1 MAKEKKLKKNKA
13 VVEEKL
19 PIAAPFTIEKLSR
32 LKELSSEE
40 NNQNALISIRYRMEY
55 YLLSDSAQITKIR
68 PIEEF
73 LQYFLQTL
81 DLSFRSFARAIRF
94 TDTNL
99 NKYLRGS
106 RKFNLDLAMKFGRFF
121 HTPPELW
128 LGIQAK
134 NDVMRLRQDE
144 TSQKKYSVYDYQQL
158 IKAKKR
164 GPATG

>member
-13 VVEEKL
+13 IMQEN
-19 PIAAPFTIEKLSR
+19 PFASAPFTIEKLSR

-68 PIEEF
+68 PLEEF
-73 LQYFLQTL
+73 LQYFLQAL
-81 DLSFRSFARAIRF
+81 DLSFRSFAQAIRF

-99 NKYLRGS
+99 NKYLHGS
-106 RKFNLDLAMKFGRFF
+106 RKFNLDLAMKFGAFF

-134 NDVMRLRQDE
+134 NDVMRLRRDE
-144 TSQKKYSVYDYQQL
+144 ASQKKYAVYDYLQL
-158 IKAKKR
+158 KTKR